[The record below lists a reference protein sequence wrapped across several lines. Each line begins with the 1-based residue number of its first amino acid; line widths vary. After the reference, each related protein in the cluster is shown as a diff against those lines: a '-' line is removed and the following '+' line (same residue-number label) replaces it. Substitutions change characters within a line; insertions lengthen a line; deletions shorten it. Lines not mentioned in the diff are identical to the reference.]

1 MHKSS
6 LSLQA
11 KQDKHK
17 WTPRSQVYF
26 RKKNTKYTM
35 DPGIY
40 YSLEADEDNTIV
52 TKNSLIRT

>member
-40 YSLEADEDNTIV
+40 YSLEADEDNT
-52 TKNSLIRT
+52 NSY